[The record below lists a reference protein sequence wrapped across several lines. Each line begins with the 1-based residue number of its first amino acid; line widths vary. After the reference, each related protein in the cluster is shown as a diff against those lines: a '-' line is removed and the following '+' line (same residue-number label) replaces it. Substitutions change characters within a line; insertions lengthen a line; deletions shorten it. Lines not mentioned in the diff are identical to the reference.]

1 MKKNGSTFVSI
12 LSAGKL
18 QSGVW
23 NPYNYKYTDSYS
35 TPLSDY
41 ATIKKVVGAK
51 RHIRYFDYA
60 PIEYKHIPKGDLV
73 NFILEEKPK
82 DIKGNFLFVAIDTL
96 IFGTMRAY
104 LGNACVTPLGN
115 WIDKPDNF
123 KYAINSEF
131 VEIDPFDGFKY
142 FWWAYVKSRSFL
154 EELPTG
160 SGGTRPR
167 VSPELLENIHVNV
180 PDENERFEIN
190 EKVKILAKSSWEIYI
205 ENKRILQKL
214 RSKYV

>member
-12 LSAGKL
+12 LSADKL
-18 QSGVW
+18 QSGIW
-23 NPYNYKYTDSYS
+23 NPYNYKYTDSHS
-35 TPLSDY
+35 NPLSDY
-41 ATIKKVVGAK
+41 AIIKKVIGTK

-82 DIKGNFLFVAIDTL
+82 DIKGNFPFVGIDTL

-104 LGNACVTPLGN
+104 LGNACVTPLGS

-131 VEIDPFDGFKY
+131 VEIEPLDGFKY
-142 FWWAYVKSRSFL
+142 FWWVYVKSHSFL

-190 EKVKILAKSSWEIYI
+190 EEVKNLAKSSWEIYI
-205 ENKRILQKL
+205 KNKRVLQKL